1 MVDNYELC
9 VNIYCQVYK
18 GLDVYLEIDA
28 VVIVIRG
35 KVLIYKD
42 ELIDVVYF
50 VVSGGV
56 IAVFND
62 LWNGIK
68 CFYLIFVVDVIN
80 NIWDIFKNSLV
91 ID

>member
-1 MVDNYELC
+1 M
-9 VNIYCQVYK
+9 
-18 GLDVYLEIDA
+18 DVYLEIDI

-56 IAVFND
+56 MVDFND
-62 LWNGIK
+62 LWNGIE
-68 CFYLIFVVDVIN
+68 CFYLWFVIDGVN
-80 NIWDIFKNSLV
+80 NIWDLFRNSLV
-91 ID
+91 YE